1 MHYLRQRAGV
11 SECRAL
17 GLCSGAYHAF
27 KAAVG
32 GAPLQTV
39 VMINP
44 LTFFLEG
51 RHVARCAADR
61 SASDLRSAPVI
72 GRRPFRLHSWRKL
85 MRGEVDVGRSR
96 ADHDPNARAAWLS
109 RHWREPGARSGC
121 PSEG

>member
-44 LTFFLEG
+44 LTFFWKEG
-51 RHVARCAADR
+51 MSLDAPLTDRRVISEAHRYREAA
-61 SASDLRSAPVI
+61 
-72 GRRPFRLHSWRKL
+72 FRLHSWRKL
-85 MRGEVDVGRSR
+85 MRGE
-96 ADHDPNARAAWLS
+96 
-109 RHWREPGARSGC
+109 
-121 PSEG
+121 